1 MESKPVGKFRQEFIG
16 ELIVWRVIHAKLV
29 TLTEVK
35 TGVCDLV
42 DVLKLNS
49 LLDHEMAQQSAAM
62 EKNK

>member
-35 TGVCDLV
+35 TGTCDLV
-42 DVLKLNS
+42 DVLKLNA
-49 LLDHEMAQQSAAM
+49 LLDHEMAQNSAAM
-62 EKNK
+62 EKKT